1 MTRALAV
8 KAYHRTVCAPCVPLW
23 GTSFQLH
30 CVCSQIASTGALLMF
45 GAVGAW
51 LGGAKRIR
59 AAMRVLVGGWLA
71 MAITFGTGRLFG
83 EDPA

>member
-1 MTRALAV
+1 MPGA
-8 KAYHRTVCAPCVPLW
+8 
-23 GTSFQLH
+23 
-30 CVCSQIASTGALLMF
+30 QIASTVALLMF

-59 AAMRVLVGGWLA
+59 AALRVLIGGWLA
-71 MAITFGTGRLFG
+71 MGITFGTGRLFG

>member
-1 MTRALAV
+1 MNRASRIL
-8 KAYHRTVCAPCVPLW
+8 CLQSLPLPVPA
-23 GTSFQLH
+23 
-30 CVCSQIASTGALLMF
+30 QIASTAALLMF

-59 AAMRVLVGGWLA
+59 AALRVLIGGWLA
-71 MAITFGTGRLFG
+71 MGITFGTGRLFG